1 MCESRSLCIAL
12 FRDLCRGRETRRE
25 FETGLNTLRLSEAAT
40 VTACGAPIDHV
51 TNDRTRTGFFLAVW
65 GLRQGIGRFLLT
77 RFSFSYGLTVFVPR
91 SGRLDPLQQILAT
104 LRRSVA
110 PLLGCPVKLATL

>member
-65 GLRQGIGRFLLT
+65 GLRQG
-77 RFSFSYGLTVFVPR
+77 VPR
-91 SGRLDPLQQILAT
+91 QPNWAQLSR
-104 LRRSVA
+104 
-110 PLLGCPVKLATL
+110 